1 MKNLI
6 ILGTGGNCID
16 ILDAVLALNAV
27 ASPAEYLVRGFLDD
41 RQEKRGQQIHGFPVL
56 GALSDAKG
64 FAECTFV
71 NGIGSF
77 QNYWRKPE
85 IVAKTGVP
93 LDRFERIIHPRA
105 SVSGFACLGP
115 GTVVLQNVTVNAHAN
130 IGSHVILLPNS
141 VVSHDVV
148 IGDYS
153 CVASGA
159 CIAGAVHIGKA
170 CYLGANCS
178 VSNGVTMGDFSLA
191 GIGAVVLK
199 DVAEKSVVVGN
210 PARPLRPAW

>member
-16 ILDAVLALNAV
+16 ILDAVLALNAI
-27 ASPAEYLVRGFLDD
+27 ASTPSYQVRGFLDD
-41 RQEKRGQQIHGFPVL
+41 QQKKHGKQIHGFHVV
-56 GALSDAKG
+56 GALSEAKR
-64 FAECTFV
+64 FPQDSFI

-77 QNYWRKPE
+77 HNYWLKSE
-85 IVAKTGVP
+85 IIAKTGLP
-93 LDRFERIIHPRA
+93 LESFETIVHPRA
-105 SVSGFACLGP
+105 SVSRFAALGP
-115 GTVVLQNVTVNAHAN
+115 GTAVLQNVTVNAHAK

-141 VVSHDVV
+141 VISHDVV

-159 CIAGAVHIGKA
+159 CIAGAVRIGTA

-178 VSNGVTMGDFSLA
+178 ISNGVSMGDFSLA

-199 DVAEKSVVVGN
+199 DVSENSVVVGN
-210 PARPLRPAW
+210 PARRIRAAR